1 MKELKGGYNI
11 VGLSQVKHENW
22 DFIYFFLPFS
32 LYELFLRIS
41 MDVNANHLS
50 IRKKLSF
57 TQVLNKY

>member
-41 MDVNANHLS
+41 MDA
-50 IRKKLSF
+50 KC
-57 TQVLNKY
+57 